1 MSDSD
6 ASRNSA
12 SNTEDGAVRRVEN
25 LPGPLD
31 AFKNSIKLFF
41 TKDIGL
47 LSLTFFF
54 MGKLRSILKFIFH
67 H

>member
-6 ASRNSA
+6 ANRNPA
-12 SNTEDGAVRRVEN
+12 STTEEGVARRNDV
-25 LPGPLD
+25 PGPVD

-54 MGKLRSILKFIFH
+54 MGKQI
-67 H
+67 

>member
-6 ASRNSA
+6 ANRN
-12 SNTEDGAVRRVEN
+12 SNTEDGSVRRVEN

-54 MGKLRSILKFIFH
+54 MG
-67 H
+67 